1 MGNKFILANR
11 VNTGKRTYLVP
22 EFVKPVSYDKA
33 RQMLRK
39 TIVEYK
45 KNGYNRIVR
54 SKLRIVNFNHPM
66 IK

>member
-1 MGNKFILANR
+1 
-11 VNTGKRTYLVP
+11 LVP